1 MGADHASRFSRS
13 ELGPLS
19 RPHKLLFNVQRDD
32 GHTIEGYLIPDG
44 FSDIPQVLV
53 SDENGEIAHV
63 PCDQLHSSVLSA
75 GRHETGLVGFK
86 LTGTNIPDLIH
97 RTSLC
102 IRDGKSELLIYR
114 RPLQTQQINM
124 KLVRFETQLLPH
136 VAIDRQMSNVFQYA
150 LPSLERFGNET
161 ALQAFHLDKM
171 NSMYLSGRLQVR
183 NYQEFFDRGFKAIA
197 LLTDPYYE
205 MALRIAML
213 KRFASIKPIFLG
225 DRDRISLSAAIE
237 YFGDLD
243 IQDTSA
249 IERALKK
256 APLKVRMALHSPT
269 TRQFA
274 CSDADQPSTRRDIAA
289 AMDAISRFEVI
300 GHINDTL
307 AFASSLSELLSLDM
321 DVIPIVQRNQA
332 INGIASE
339 LRTLAVAETYL
350 EDDLI
355 LDFYIRQ
362 AMEISSSH
370 EL

>member
-1 MGADHASRFSRS
+1 M
-13 ELGPLS
+13 
-19 RPHKLLFNVQRDD
+19 LFNVQRDA
-32 GHTIEGYLIPDG
+32 GHLVEGYLIPDG
-44 FSDIPQVLV
+44 FSDVPNVLV
-53 SDENGEIAHV
+53 SDDDGKIAEI
-63 PCDQLHSSVLSA
+63 PCDQLHQSVLTA

-86 LTGTNIPDLIH
+86 LTEENIPQLAS
-97 RTSLC
+97 RSTLC
-102 IRDGKSELLIYR
+102 IRDSKSELLIYR
-114 RPLQTQQINM
+114 RPFQTQQINM

-136 VAIDRQMSNVFQYA
+136 VAIDRQMYNLFQYA

-161 ALQAFHLDKM
+161 TLQAFHLDNM
-171 NSMYLSGRLQVR
+171 TSMYLSGRLQVR
-183 NYQEFFDRGFKAIA
+183 NYQEFLDKGFKAIA

-213 KRFASIKPIFLG
+213 KRFSSIKPVFLG
-225 DRDRISLSAAIE
+225 DRDQMTLSPAIE
-237 YFGDLD
+237 YFGDVD
-243 IQDTSA
+243 IKDTRA
-249 IERALKK
+249 IGNALKK
-256 APLKVRMALHSPT
+256 APQKVRMALLSPT

-307 AFASSLSELLSLDM
+307 TFASSLSELLNVDM
-321 DVIPIVQRNQA
+321 ELIPIVQRNQA

-355 LDFYIRQ
+355 LDYYIRQ